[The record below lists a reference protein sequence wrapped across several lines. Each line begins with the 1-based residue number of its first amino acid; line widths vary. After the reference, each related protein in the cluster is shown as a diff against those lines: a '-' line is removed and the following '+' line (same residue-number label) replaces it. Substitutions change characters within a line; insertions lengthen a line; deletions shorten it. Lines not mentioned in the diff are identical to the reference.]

1 MSLRETRFQLLS
13 SLSTTPT
20 FRRLVVNYLIALST
34 LITGWFKYCI
44 SIILECL
51 MTPYTGQYV
60 VSFIFIFNSDFLW
73 LYSNTIDYLLIYE
86 GIWTKLFTV
95 YKSFIL
101 KQRYIVDMKN
111 IIYIYMLLLINDEP
125 KQYSSS

>member
-51 MTPYTGQYV
+51 MTPHTGQYV